1 MLSQEQEL
9 SGQNITLKRNNMH
22 YEIQQAVETLYDSQD
37 ILMKRVP
44 LGNIDEIL
52 GELAK
57 AQKIIEEVIKE
68 IEELNR

>member
-1 MLSQEQEL
+1 
-9 SGQNITLKRNNMH
+9 MH
-22 YEIQQAVETLYDSQD
+22 QEIQNAVETLYDSQD

-57 AQKIIEEVIKE
+57 VQKIIEEVMKE

>member
-1 MLSQEQEL
+1 
-9 SGQNITLKRNNMH
+9 MH

-44 LGNIDEIL
+44 IGNIEEIL
-52 GELAK
+52 GELSK
-57 AQKIIEEVIKE
+57 AQKIIEEVMKE